1 MYSASRPFLNLQ
13 FTVVREDGYVV
24 GTLLKYDF
32 KAVIIITFI
41 LVFRRKQKERE
52 IAIRLVIISLSQG
65 KLIKNV
71 I

>member
-1 MYSASRPFLNLQ
+1 M
-13 FTVVREDGYVV
+13 

-41 LVFRRKQKERE
+41 LVFRREQKERE